1 MLLKFSGSIMGIII
15 SFRIDVQNNN
25 NNNNRN
31 LAQIFITE
39 IGT

>member
-25 NNNNRN
+25 NNNRN